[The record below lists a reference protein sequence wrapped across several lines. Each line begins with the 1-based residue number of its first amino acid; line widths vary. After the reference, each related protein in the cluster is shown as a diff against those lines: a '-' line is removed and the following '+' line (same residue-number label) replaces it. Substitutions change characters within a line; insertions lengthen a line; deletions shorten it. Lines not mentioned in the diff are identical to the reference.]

1 MLYFVCIAMSFLKN
15 IYKDLGANLDK
26 VSFNLILSIDEQR
39 IIVGNTQMIELKQTV
54 NPVKSNLLQF
64 REIINFCGV
73 LIFGRMHVSDEPR
86 N

>member
-1 MLYFVCIAMSFLKN
+1 MFALLCQFLKN
-15 IYKDLGANLDK
+15 IYKDLGANLDQ

-39 IIVGNTQMIELKQTV
+39 IIVGNTQMIELKQAV

-73 LIFGRMHVSDEPR
+73 LIFGRMHGSDEPR